1 MEIFRGMKIHE
12 KYIKRCIE
20 IAKNGLGTTAPNPM
34 VGCVIVHNNKIIA
47 EGFTSI
53 YGGSHAE
60 VNAIK
65 AIKDSSLLSNAT
77 LYVTLEPCSHFGK
90 TPPCSDLIIKHNIK
104 HVVIGCLD
112 SNPLVAGRGIAKLKA
127 AGCEVI
133 TGVLEKDCREHHK
146 RFFTFHEKNRPFIIL
161 KWAQTLDGYIDIDRS
176 LENFGEPTW
185 ITGDL
190 ALRLVHKIR
199 SEEGAILVG
208 NRTAQKDNPCLT
220 VRHWSGDN
228 PLRAV
233 IDKKLQLLPALNLFD
248 GSEKTLVFNS
258 KKETEKDNISWIKIN
273 FDKNVIPQIL
283 AEFHRRKILSVIV
296 EGGKFLLESFIDSGL
311 WDEAHIFIGNKFFYG
326 GIRAPR
332 IKNKI
337 TGSELLGTDW
347 LKIIENTG

>member
-1 MEIFRGMKIHE
+1 ML
-12 KYIKRCIE
+12 RCIE
-20 IAKNGLGTTAPNPM
+20 LARLGAGSVALNPM
-34 VGCVIVHNNKIIA
+34 VGCVIERAGKIIG
-47 EGFTSI
+47 EGFHQK
-53 YGGSHAE
+53 YGDAHAE

-65 AIKDSSLLSNAT
+65 AVANDDLLKDST
-77 LYVTLEPCSHFGK
+77 LYVSLEPCAHHGQ
-90 TPPCSDLIIKHNIK
+90 TPPCSDLIIEKKIPK
-104 HVVIGCLD
+104 VVIGTTD
-112 SNPLVAGRGIAKLKA
+112 PFSEVAGQGIKKLRKS
-127 AGCEVI
+127 
-133 TGVLEKDCREHHK
+133 GVKVESGILENECHELNK